1 MEDDDP
7 EEEVEVKEDVETVD
21 DMEFERERIE

>member
-1 MEDDDP
+1 VEDDDP